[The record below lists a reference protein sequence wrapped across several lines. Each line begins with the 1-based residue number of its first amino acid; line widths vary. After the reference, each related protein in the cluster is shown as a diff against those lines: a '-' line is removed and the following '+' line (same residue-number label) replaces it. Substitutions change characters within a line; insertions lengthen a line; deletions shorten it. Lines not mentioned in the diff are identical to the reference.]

1 MIQQKIDSG
10 ISRVEET
17 EEIPVSEKTAVN
29 FIELVEYAAVM
40 ISGCIF
46 LYFASSWTSPRYP
59 YAYGY
64 DSSWYSLVGR
74 AIVAGK
80 VPYKDYFDLKGP
92 TLFFY
97 EAIGQVIIKNRA
109 GIFLIQCISIAAAV
123 LFLYKIMRL
132 YNRRAWSLVALLI
145 FYACYYSLLW
155 GGNTAEEFF
164 LPLNFA
170 AIFLGLKFLKE
181 KDYSEINSS
190 SFIIGLCFFIIFWG
204 KMTVAAPLI
213 AVVITVLIE
222 LVREKE
228 WDGIFAAAKYFLF
241 GGFSVS
247 APIFAYFA
255 MRGALSD
262 MVKCV
267 FVLGFKRGTDIY
279 EGYSLSWEKMLILCP
294 LCLIFAGFLWTKKK
308 TAFHKKILM
317 TVMPLIIYILLHLGT
332 PFDYYFII
340 ELPLLICF
348 LAFLPEL
355 TTKLRKKRIYII
367 RAAVSAVIFLTI
379 LWFYIPPA
387 YEKNEENSFIYDN
400 DDGYSKIEAIKAI
413 DEQIPSSEKGDL
425 FNLESGMIYYEV
437 LQTFPENKY
446 AVNCPY
452 FLHLFPEIKT
462 ELLQTLDNERPHW
475 IISEDMNSFDDED
488 IRRYVFTHYMLV
500 DKNEAEELYWRID

>member
-1 MIQQKIDSG
+1 MIQPKIDDE
-10 ISRVEET
+10 ISQVDET
-17 EEIPVSEKTAVN
+17 GEIPVSEKTAVN
-29 FIELVEYAAVM
+29 FMELVEYAAVM

-46 LYFASSWTSPRYP
+46 IYFASSWTSPRYP

-64 DSSWYSLVGR
+64 DSAWYSLVGR

-97 EAIGQVIIKNRA
+97 EAVGQVLIKNRG

-123 LFLYKIMRL
+123 LFIYKIMRL
-132 YNRRAWSLVALLI
+132 YNNRVWTVISLLI

-170 AIFLGLKFLKE
+170 SIYLGLKFLKE
-181 KDYSEINSS
+181 KNYSEINSS
-190 SFIIGLCFFIIFWG
+190 SFLIGLCFFIIFWG
-204 KMTVAAPLI
+204 KMTVAAPII
-213 AVVITVLIE
+213 AIVITVFIYLA
-222 LVREKE
+222 REKE
-228 WDGIFAAAKYFLF
+228 WSEIAASAKYFIF
-241 GGFSVS
+241 GGLSVS

-255 MRGALSD
+255 MRGALAD

-267 FVLGFKRGTDIY
+267 FVLGFKRGTDLY
-279 EGYSLSWEKMLILCP
+279 EGYSLSWEKMLIICP
-294 LCLIFAGFLWTKKK
+294 LCLIFGLFLWTKKK
-308 TAFHKKILM
+308 TVLYKKILM
-317 TVMPLIIYILLHLGT
+317 TVMPIVIYILLHLGT

-355 TTKLRKKRIYII
+355 TTKLKRKKNYII
-367 RAAVSAVIFLTI
+367 RAGISAVIFIAI
-379 LWFYIPPA
+379 LVFYIPPA

-400 DDGYSKIEAIKAI
+400 DDGYTKIEAIKAI
-413 DEQIPSSEKGDL
+413 DAQIPESEKNEL
-425 FNLESGMIYYEV
+425 YNLESGMIYYEV
-437 LQTFPENKY
+437 LQTFPTNKY

-462 ELLQTLDNERPHW
+462 EILQKLENDKPHW

-488 IRRYVFTHYMLV
+488 IRKYVFTNYMLV
-500 DKNEAEELYWRID
+500 DKNEAEELYWRIK